1 MEWGN
6 LSPCLHT
13 SAKRILLN
21 RIKIPKE
28 PRNEATDLK
37 IGSGASAGFAQCARH
52 TKAVNLQ
59 GCLLLF

>member
-6 LSPCLHT
+6 LSFCLRT
-13 SAKRILLN
+13 TAKRILPN

-28 PRNEATDLK
+28 PRDEATDLK
-37 IGSGASAGFAQCARH
+37 IGSGASAGFARCARH

-59 GCLLLF
+59 GCLFLF